1 MKKVM
6 LLLIAFLISHNAFA
20 ECALANDRSSYG
32 TACSSISRKE
42 AEDKA
47 IVRCGKSGGQSCVV
61 IAHFETGCWA
71 IAKDRALEISA
82 YSFGKSTLDEAKSES
97 ISSCVSHGGKNCI
110 NTPNV
115 GCEGQKSNM
124 DETNTSKYKKI

>member
-6 LLLIAFLISHNAFA
+6 LLLVVFLISHNAFA
-20 ECALANDRSSYG
+20 ECALANDRNSYG
-32 TACSSISRKE
+32 TACSSIRKE

-47 IVRCGKSGGQSCVV
+47 IVRCGKSGGQSCAV

-97 ISSCVSHGGKNCI
+97 ISSCVSHGGKTVLILLMLVVKVKNR
-110 NTPNV
+110 T
-115 GCEGQKSNM
+115 
-124 DETNTSKYKKI
+124 